1 MDPCF
6 WKILKFW
13 KGMGCQFRMVFSQCR
28 RMDIPISEEMMVNE
42 GLQEK
47 PQSSTMPSFKDM
59 LIGDKGQAQ
68 GAKVFGATHTVGFF
82 EKPFES
88 WLQDNLSSAASL
100 QRSGMDWGM
109 RFSIWCCLL
118 WKLRCCMVFDAEFS
132 EREGVLDR
140 GYMLIAECE
149 RIFGFPGSD

>member
-1 MDPCF
+1 MASKAATLERLAACPIPQTLYGDDSSGWRWEDNRCF
-6 WKILKFW
+6 T
-13 KGMGCQFRMVFSQCR
+13 V
-28 RMDIPISEEMMVNE
+28 
-42 GLQEK
+42 GL
-47 PQSSTMPSFKDM
+47 TCDYLM
-59 LIGDKGQAQ
+59 
-68 GAKVFGATHTVGFF
+68 VFGATHTVGFF

-140 GYMLIAECE
+140 GYMLIAEYLLAAMGRDHGMHGVVFATSLGGLTRVE
-149 RIFGFPGSD
+149 